1 MGAFPQTVYFA
12 GLNEP
17 VGQETDLRGLK
28 VEGTLPAEVR
38 GSFFRAV
45 PDPAFAPKFENDHT
59 LSGDG
64 MISRVTFNGDGTAD
78 YAIRFVETARYL
90 AEKEA
95 GKARFGKYRNPFTDD
110 ADMAG
115 VDRTVAN
122 TTPVWHAGRLLMAK
136 EDGRP
141 YRVDPVTLDTLGS
154 YDFGGALK
162 SETMTA
168 HVRIDAK
175 TGELFFYGYEAD
187 GWASAKVAYCV
198 VGADG
203 ALKSEQWFDAPYCA
217 MMHDFTISENYAL
230 FPIYPTTADLDRLK
244 AGGEHWHHEPEL
256 DSWLGVMPRYGDVS
270 EIKWFKGPKGCHSY
284 HMMNAWEDDA
294 GLLHFD
300 ACLNNTNAFA
310 FIREPAGIFM
320 GPQDIK
326 GALTRWTVDPKADAT
341 GGALE
346 VTETIIGPPGD
357 FPVIPAANQ
366 GRRYG
371 HGWMLSMNP
380 ALQGPPLFAGPVGVS
395 FNMLLRLDGMDTPAP
410 QVTQALP
417 LPPQGG
423 YNEPVHVP
431 AADPAHD
438 GWLVFIVDQQV
449 GENAFVH
456 EAWVVD
462 AGNIGAGPVAKVGI
476 PARLRPQVHGWW
488 VPQAQIDAAA
498 AQ

>member
-1 MGAFPQTVYFA
+1 MGAFPQTIYFQ

-17 VGQETDLRGLK
+17 VGQEVELRGLR
-28 VEGTLPAEVR
+28 VEGDLPAELS
-38 GSFFRAV
+38 GSFYRAV
-45 PDPAFAPKFENDHT
+45 PDPAFAPMFDSDHT

-64 MISRVTFNGDGTAD
+64 MVSRLSFNADGTAD
-78 YAIRFVETARYL
+78 FAQKYVETARYK
-90 AEKEA
+90 AEKAA
-95 GKARFGKYRNPFTDD
+95 GKALFGKYRNPFTDD
-110 ADMAG
+110 ASVSG

-141 YRVDPVTLDTLGS
+141 YQVDPITLETIGS
-154 YDFGGALK
+154 YDFGGVLK

-168 HVRIDAK
+168 HVRIDAA

-187 GWASAKVAYCV
+187 GQASAKVAYCV
-198 VGADG
+198 VAADG
-203 ALKSEQWFDAPYCA
+203 TLKSEQWFDAPYCA

-284 HMMNAWEDDA
+284 HMMNAWEDA
-294 GLLHFD
+294 EGMLHFD

-310 FIREPAGIFM
+310 FIREPSGIFM
-320 GPQDIK
+320 GPQDVV
-326 GALTRWTVDPKADAT
+326 GALTRWTVDPRSE
-341 GGALE
+341 GGE

-357 FPVIPAANQ
+357 FPVIPAKFQ
-366 GRRYG
+366 GRRYPFG
-371 HGWMLSMNP
+371 FMLSMNP

-395 FNMLLRLDGMDTPAP
+395 FNMLLRLDGMDTPGP
-410 QVTQALP
+410 QVSGALALP
-417 LPPQGG
+417 PMAG

-431 AADPAHD
+431 AADPAKD

-449 GENAFVH
+449 GDNQFVH

-462 AGNIGAGPVAKVGI
+462 AGNIGAGAVAKVHI

-488 VPQAQIDAAA
+488 VPQAQLDAL
-498 AQ
+498 